1 MSVSSWPSLAMWR
14 NNLCPACGTTFGSE
28 PDCRLRN
35 FVVPCHSGFPGP
47 KQGGLFVAMSFFFPE
62 GKSHGAAVFPL
73 KDIEFFQLWKRQQC
87 KWCKWLG
94 LSFQGLNVTTD
105 LCCNQ
110 KVWKTPKENGPPG
123 FTQTQG
129 ECPVEALTL
138 ANCHAPRLLCHH
150 AEGFSVSN
158 GLEKPLVGRSTCFL
172 TASTSEAS

>member
-1 MSVSSWPSLAMWR
+1 MWR
-14 NNLCPACGTTFGSE
+14 NNLCPACESTFGSE
-28 PDCRLRN
+28 PDSRLRN
-35 FVVPCHSGFPGP
+35 FVVPCHSGFPALNKEAFLLRCP
-47 KQGGLFVAMSFFFPE
+47 FFFRKE
-62 GKSHGAAVFPL
+62 RATELLFSRQ
-73 KDIEFFQLWKRQQC
+73 DIEFFQLWKRQQC

-94 LSFQGLNVTTD
+94 LSFQGPNVTTD

-150 AEGFSVSN
+150 AEGFGVRN
-158 GLEKPLVGRSTCFL
+158 GLWKPLVERSTCFL